1 MQQADKTTDTTSS
14 KGILLEGQARTLIFA
29 FRWWLTGERDPTA
42 RERARAELKRLVSPT
57 QAEVVSALF
66 DIITRAVAR
75 YPARTIYYHPPW
87 CHTVTPDEALLLTL
101 TSACQC
107 GRTAWGKTLAGLI
120 TATEGEAMLLD
131 ATNELAQVLLA
142 AGMVLPLCAPWT
154 VHISLQAVSGITVH

>member
-1 MQQADKTTDTTSS
+1 MQQSEKTIDTAPY
-14 KGILLEGQARTLIFA
+14 KGLVLEGQTRTLIFA

-42 RERARAELKRLVSPT
+42 RERARAELKKLVGLS

-66 DIITRAVAR
+66 DVITRAVAR
-75 YPARTIYYHPPW
+75 YPARTIHYHPPW

-107 GRTAWGKTLAGLI
+107 GEMGWGKTLAGLI
-120 TATEGEAMLLD
+120 TTTEGEAMLLD
-131 ATNELAQVLLA
+131 AANELAQVLLA

-154 VHISLQAVSGITVH
+154 LHISLQTLGGVTIH